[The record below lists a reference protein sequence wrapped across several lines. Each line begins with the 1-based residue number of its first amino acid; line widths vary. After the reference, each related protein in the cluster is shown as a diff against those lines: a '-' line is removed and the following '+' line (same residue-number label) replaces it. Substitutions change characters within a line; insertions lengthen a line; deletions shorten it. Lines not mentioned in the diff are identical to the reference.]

1 MKKGKFSGRILL
13 IVVCLLVFTASY
25 SQDLS
30 GYWQGEF
37 RTDQR
42 FNGRHVTFFMNMVL
56 GQNGR
61 KILGRF
67 ANSALDFPN
76 NPDVVYE
83 ISGIIGKKDKIPSRL
98 IRNEILYNRLP
109 GETAEYFLSLDQI
122 EYIKNDTMEVLR
134 GYWSANGLM
143 SLRSDGYAGGFWVR
157 KLHNTDSLATHFL
170 IDTSVTYH
178 PDVTIAK
185 DPVSVLIPDL
195 MIKRKNI
202 QQGDV
207 VVNTKSIFLQL
218 YDNGIVDDDS
228 VSIFFNGKL
237 LLSHQRISE
246 TPIVLNIELDENN
259 PRNELLLFAENLG
272 RIPPNTALII
282 VTAGD
287 KRFEL
292 FSKADMN
299 ENAVLLFRYQPK

>member
-1 MKKGKFSGRILL
+1 
-13 IVVCLLVFTASY
+13 
-25 SQDLS
+25 
-30 GYWQGEF
+30 
-37 RTDQR
+37 
-42 FNGRHVTFFMNMVL
+42 MVL

-61 KILGRF
+61 KIIGRF